1 MDYVKTH
8 QEWFENSGGVL
19 LKTNPLIPAILRLKG
34 DERADIPT
42 AFLNLMTYSELQQF
56 FKGMGE
62 LERVITY
69 CESHKLWFEN
79 QLKSLNQNPLLP
91 FILTFSGD
99 QLKKINPWLLDKT
112 SHTERVDFFTKMAD
126 LGTITRYIDDHSD
139 WFQALRPNPLVTF
152 SLHLPRDQ
160 LCNVPSTFLQKMSRA
175 DWDTFMTKSGPEK
188 ALQYSQKN
196 AELFKSLLLD
206 FPDNPL
212 LRHISKLS
220 GQSLTENPP
229 DLLYRITDPDLEKFF
244 NNMGS
249 LELKIDYSRSHSIWF
264 SELHFNPLLPFFL
277 TLSAEQLFTIPA
289 NILLH
294 RAPSN
299 QIAQCLEKM
308 GSELALK
315 YIQNDTA
322 AFHAKSSTLISHT
335 LDEIPLLSIDVKR
348 ALLEIAIK
356 TDDGSHFEFITRPKM
371 RSRLLNKLL
380 IRAIFNQKDQEI
392 VQLSL
397 FHEVRSKNQISAISA
412 KRKRHLE
419 TDPDELKI
427 LKHVGK
433 FLDTVKDLS
442 ATPENRIAAAVRL
455 SHYIGS
461 PGAHTDDS
469 RVVPVLSEL
478 DKSIHD
484 SLFEYLFVGTSM
496 SDYEDFIV
504 KLEEWMKKQPELGAS
519 FYLKIATQDL
529 KTRSQFAVSMLD
541 KLKTDPYCRSLQGFN
556 GQKVDNLSFKP
567 TFHIPL
573 GEQYHGLQ
581 ALLSQAQASGLVKT
595 FLNEQTQ
602 SLHLGH
608 TYQELIDLSAAHPQV
623 KAVIDLVHQ
632 VVQAANVD
640 GQESSVEMLML
651 DKYAD
656 KQYLYQFQRERL
668 TSISAGV
675 SLSLSSKGLSSV
687 VPEINQRPVNEW
699 AIPDITTH
707 QDDGT
712 MNFAGQ
718 IILQLEDDA
727 QVLAAA
733 KELAGKHPKLSVI
746 VQLDAQSHPRVVY
759 GDPSLLQGNLR
770 WQVVGHGR
778 GGKGERNHQ
787 TLGGRTASA
796 LAFDIKQLS
805 SSLRINHAGLSQ
817 DLDPN
822 YVSLVGCSLTNQD
835 NQQGYAYQLGVD
847 LNEQG
852 IPADIGARIG
862 PVDVNQYGEK
872 ITEDSHGNWQHK
884 ISTDKVVLR
893 WNKQGKILGQDYN
906 INTLKEKNGLMISID
921 LAENFQQAMTNLY
934 RSNRL
939 QADKW
944 LPILNSLTRADRK
957 KKSSAV
963 SPKSYSIEVV
973 SQADGQIRKLTFND
987 PRIIDFIEHY
997 NGKLASVSQQYQVLK
1012 EKNASS
1018 VNFNDVEAIDGLNA
1032 GIIVKTLISWFANK
1046 SRHDVASNAMPST
1059 LNTALQVHTYVGLTQ
1074 MAHGSLEDMVKIS
1087 KLYQAVSSEGKAVGT
1102 GLSSLSKMSPILGIV
1117 LNLGSVVLDGIEL
1130 AHAQDA
1136 AQKAVF
1142 GTQLFFDG
1150 AALATSAVGIS
1161 AGLAADAGVA
1171 GAATVGGFAG
1181 PLAVPLAVLG
1191 IGFTA
1196 LAQNF
1201 GEIAEKAKAVGN
1213 YFADLDAAY
1222 QQGGY
1227 RRVEKKLGDGSAVS
1241 LLEPIP
1247 GAVIKTLDLKNK
1259 QITFDSQYIYRNDP
1273 TFSVGSAKNN
1283 YFLWWPGRS
1292 YNSDKAQA
1300 INIREGIYHSTQASF
1315 IPDKSLL
1322 ILPMTPKSFI
1332 GYDYM
1337 SLPFCTGRHDRGFD
1351 VLRRLEQDGRFDYDF
1366 PSERIIHKITHE
1378 FVSTPVEV
1386 ILDTQDRD
1394 IIVPRLPDAINGK
1407 LSYHLIGD
1415 GGQYGIILR
1424 YGCAL
1429 SLQSGNSATHWRLDA
1444 RELKNSEEEPLNIDI
1459 HDDHLQIGE
1468 MRITLDP
1475 QRKGTISVINN
1486 NNTRFAI
1493 DLANKEKTLLQIDD
1507 NHMTHGQDL
1516 HHRLKL
1522 LTHHS
1527 DGTANTSLIPVEHY
1541 RPTHSKSTTHQV
1553 GRAFYDVSHDRF
1565 IYTDQPQASEFLSS
1579 AELAKVSGDKAWF
1592 YRGTDVWQV
1601 NIADGKILQQYLP
1614 MNFDQHQTSQE
1625 NQLKS
1630 RMWQDSNG
1638 QLYLAIEQPKGDS
1651 HIKYTYRVE
1660 ATALTLLEVAG
1671 NAPLGN
1677 MSQQSFEQ
1685 LSAQL
1690 ADHGWFA
1697 PSKKFT
1703 ATEHQIKAV
1712 TAPVVSV
1719 VGKKDNRQQRCWLF
1733 MGKQGFQAAV
1743 IANVPV
1749 VLQDIELAFVTP
1761 TDNPGYYFYSQ
1772 SAQHLYFQEN
1782 NGLSGTPANLV
1793 LTDKIKSVFRQN
1805 QQAFALTNKGVLWL
1819 LNNQGGAQLAGL
1831 MEEWLH
1837 LHWKTLTEDLAT
1849 LSGFTPYKL
1858 DNLLLQGMQDSAG
1871 NPVVAWYD
1879 SVAGRVVQSG
1889 SNVDAKHRLHYLGLA
1904 DDLRQA

>member
-1 MDYVKTH
+1 MPNNNEDQVASSSTNVNSDAVYYPGKEQDDVTAFKKSTQYELFKKQYERAIDQLIAFSNENNIVYSANNGTDVHAKNQFALFKDKIFGNNTGEHDSHLYYQAKQAIEHIVQLLEGKETSKENKITSLRELAKNILQCTDGTCSYIVKTRLELSGNVGTLSERMQGVKQQLAEQVIVQYVRDNRDNIAEKYVFDQRFVDKHSVHFFNMYHNLFSEKLGIPPQQSDQYVEHIVVSAADRAAVEKILMETLTPYNISASLAEKYKDTLREAVGNNPEEIQIVNDVIEAQKAIYGDMTQAVLSIADDDDAKWWINPDPTPLQMAIAKKLAAEEIPSVHNWPISWKIKTFKEEGAGNKLQHIGDLFWWEKKDPHIPSATIISEPGIQDFSEPTPFDQMASGQLIRLLGQAPGDGNFKAFFKRIKPEQLRAANSAQMTAFFVKLGYDDGIAYVRAHPDFFSTLNPNPLIDFFLTLPDNQFAQIDPTLLYRMNESQLRDFTAKLGGEDQLLGYVKTH
-8 QEWFENSGGVL
+8 QEWFENNGGVL

-69 CESHKLWFEN
+69 CESHELWFEN

-99 QLKKINPWLLDKT
+99 QLKKINP
-112 SHTERVDFFTKMAD
+112 
-126 LGTITRYIDDHSD
+126 
-139 WFQALRPNPLVTF
+139 
-152 SLHLPRDQ
+152 
-160 LCNVPSTFLQKMSRA
+160 
-175 DWDTFMTKSGPEK
+175 
-188 ALQYSQKN
+188 
-196 AELFKSLLLD
+196 
-206 FPDNPL
+206 
-212 LRHISKLS
+212 
-220 GQSLTENPP
+220 
-229 DLLYRITDPDLEKFF
+229 DLLYRITDQDLEKFF

-249 LELKIDYSRSHSIWF
+249 LELTINYARSHFIWF
-264 SELHFNPLLPFFL
+264 SQLYFNPLIPFFL

-294 RAPSN
+294 KAFPKK
-299 QIAQCLEKM
+299 IAQYLEKM

-315 YIQNDTA
+315 YIQNHTA
-322 AFHAKSSTLISHT
+322 AFHAESSTLISHT

-356 TDDGSHFEFITRPKM
+356 TDDGIHFEFTNRPEM

-380 IRAIFNQKDQEI
+380 IRAINGKDQEI

-397 FHEVRSKNQISAISA
+397 FHEVRSKNEISAAISR

-419 TDPDELKI
+419 TDADEPGLKQ
-427 LKHVGK
+427 VEK
-433 FLDTVKDLS
+433 FLDTVKNLS
-442 ATPENRIAAAVRL
+442 ATPENRIAAAVHL

-461 PGAHTDDS
+461 LGADTHDS
-469 RVVPVLSEL
+469 RFYPVLSEL

-504 KLEEWMKKQPELGAS
+504 RLEEWMKKQPELGAF

-541 KLKTDPYCRSLQGFN
+541 NLKTNPYCRSLQGFN
-556 GQKVDNLSFKP
+556 GQKVENLIFQP

-573 GEQYHGLQ
+573 GEQYHRLEALLLQ
-581 ALLSQAQASGLVKT
+581 AKASGLVKT

-608 TYQELIDLSAAHPQV
+608 TYQELTHLSDAHPEV

-632 VVQAANVD
+632 VVQAANAD
-640 GQESSVEMLML
+640 GQEPSLEMLML

-656 KQYLYQFQRERL
+656 KEYLYRFQRERL
-668 TSISAGV
+668 TSISAKV

-687 VPEINQRPVNEW
+687 VPEINQRPVNKW
-699 AIPDITTH
+699 AIPDITTQ

-805 SSLRINHAGLSQ
+805 SALRINHAGLSQ

-835 NQQGYAYQLGVD
+835 NQQGYAYQLGVA

-944 LPILNSLTRADRK
+944 LPILNSLTRSDRK

-997 NGKLASVSQQYQVLK
+997 NGKLASVRQQYQAIK

-1117 LNLGSVVLDGIEL
+1117 LNSGSVVLDGIEL
-1130 AHAQDA
+1130 AHAQNA

-1150 AALATSAVGIS
+1150 AALATSVVGIS
-1161 AGLAADAGVA
+1161 AGLA
-1171 GAATVGGFAG
+1171 GAATVAGFTG
-1181 PLAVPLAVLG
+1181 PLAVPLAGLG

-1201 GEIAEKAKAVGN
+1201 GEIAENAKAVGN

-1227 RRVEKKLGDGSAVS
+1227 RRVEKKSGDGSAVS

-1273 TFSVGSAKNN
+1273 GFSVGSSKNN

-1292 YNSDKAQA
+1292 YNEDKAQA
-1300 INIREGIYHSTQASF
+1300 INIREGICHSAQTSF
-1315 IPDKSLL
+1315 IPDKGLL

-1337 SLPFCTGRHDRGFD
+1337 PLPFCTGRHDRGFD
-1351 VLRRLEQDGRFDYDF
+1351 VLRRLEQDGRFDYDFYVF

-1394 IIVPRLPDAINGK
+1394 IIIPRLPDAINGK

-1415 GGQYGIILR
+1415 GGQYGIILQ

-1468 MRITLDP
+1468 MRITLDL

-1486 NNTRFAI
+1486 NNTRF
-1493 DLANKEKTLLQIDD
+1493 
-1507 NHMTHGQDL
+1507 
-1516 HHRLKL
+1516 
-1522 LTHHS
+1522 
-1527 DGTANTSLIPVEHY
+1527 
-1541 RPTHSKSTTHQV
+1541 
-1553 GRAFYDVSHDRF
+1553 
-1565 IYTDQPQASEFLSS
+1565 
-1579 AELAKVSGDKAWF
+1579 
-1592 YRGTDVWQV
+1592 
-1601 NIADGKILQQYLP
+1601 
-1614 MNFDQHQTSQE
+1614 
-1625 NQLKS
+1625 
-1630 RMWQDSNG
+1630 
-1638 QLYLAIEQPKGDS
+1638 
-1651 HIKYTYRVE
+1651 
-1660 ATALTLLEVAG
+1660 
-1671 NAPLGN
+1671 
-1677 MSQQSFEQ
+1677 
-1685 LSAQL
+1685 
-1690 ADHGWFA
+1690 
-1697 PSKKFT
+1697 
-1703 ATEHQIKAV
+1703 
-1712 TAPVVSV
+1712 
-1719 VGKKDNRQQRCWLF
+1719 
-1733 MGKQGFQAAV
+1733 
-1743 IANVPV
+1743 
-1749 VLQDIELAFVTP
+1749 
-1761 TDNPGYYFYSQ
+1761 GY
-1772 SAQHLYFQEN
+1772 
-1782 NGLSGTPANLV
+1782 
-1793 LTDKIKSVFRQN
+1793 
-1805 QQAFALTNKGVLWL
+1805 
-1819 LNNQGGAQLAGL
+1819 
-1831 MEEWLH
+1831 
-1837 LHWKTLTEDLAT
+1837 
-1849 LSGFTPYKL
+1849 
-1858 DNLLLQGMQDSAG
+1858 
-1871 NPVVAWYD
+1871 
-1879 SVAGRVVQSG
+1879 
-1889 SNVDAKHRLHYLGLA
+1889 
-1904 DDLRQA
+1904 